1 MKALL
6 RISILVLVSV
16 ISLSFTPK
24 NKVSPLGTYGV
35 SADDFSQIQL
45 VISPNQTF
53 TYQDFS
59 VANHKIMT
67 SGTWVQKGN
76 KIILKSSESKLKFHH
91 VWTLSANGKQVKSR
105 KGLCYYSLCKVG

>member
-1 MKALL
+1 MKAIIK
-6 RISILVLVSV
+6 ISILLFVFTLSV
-16 ISLSFTPK
+16 AFTFKTNP
-24 NKVSPLGTYGV
+24 SCLGVYGV
-35 SADDFSQIQL
+35 SKEDPSQIKL
-45 VISPNQTF
+45 TLKEDNTF

-59 VANHKIMT
+59 YSNNKIQT

-105 KGLCYYSLCKVG
+105 KGLCYYSLCKVE

>member
-1 MKALL
+1 MKAIIK
-6 RISILVLVSV
+6 ISILLFVCTLSV
-16 ISLSFTPK
+16 AFTYKANP
-24 NKVSPLGTYGV
+24 SCLGVYGV
-35 SADDFSQIQL
+35 SEQDPSKIQL
-45 VISPNQTF
+45 TINPDNTF

-59 VANHKIMT
+59 VANHIIKT